1 MKFLKSILVGFFVFI
16 LSVAIFFLLVKDQ
29 QVKDN
34 ILSSS
39 LQMFGND
46 LLAMVPEG
54 EQKEVLR
61 QKIDDFMLRAD
72 KNQVAPEEIEQVA
85 ADILNLTVQDTLVP
99 PEEVIQI
106 FELEEKSRSSAAT
119 GRPKFPAPPSFKRV
133 FKSDKFNWRSPRH
146 YDWDEKKKSAFADQL
161 QEMKD
166 LHWEM
171 QNLWQKDSTLKHLRR
186 QVVFQADS
194 GITVS
199 LDVDLKKRLDF
210 KSDQDLQKQ
219 IENLENQQRLFWRR
233 MLPPPPPPGEDPV
246 KSLNFSLQQIPQ
258 LNQQLKDVERILI
271 LSGVL
276 DSSHNFIPHDVLPD
290 SFLKALEKEL
300 EKFKEN
306 ELAHEKWHEE
316 NREQEIPQ

>member
-1 MKFLKSILVGFFVFI
+1 MKVIKNILVGFLVLI
-16 LSVAIFFLLVKDQ
+16 LSAAIFFIMVKDQ

-39 LQMFGND
+39 LQMFGDD

-61 QKIDDFMLRAD
+61 QKIDDFMVKAD
-72 KNQVAPEEIEQVA
+72 RNQVAPEEIEQVA
-85 ADILNLTVQDTLVP
+85 ADILNLTVQDTLLP

-106 FELEEKSRSSAAT
+106 FELDEKPQRSVKT
-119 GRPKFPAPPSFKRV
+119 ERPPQPVPPVFTKVFKRDR
-133 FKSDKFNWRSPRH
+133 FKWGPPPH
-146 YDWDEKKKSAFADQL
+146 YKWDEKKKNALASQL

-194 GITVS
+194 GITVA
-199 LDVDLKKRLDF
+199 LDVSLKKKLDF
-210 KSDQDLQKQ
+210 KSDEDLQKQ
-219 IENLENQQRLFWRR
+219 IEKLERQQRLIWRHI
-233 MLPPPPPPGEDPV
+233 PPPPPGGDPLQ
-246 KSLNFSLQQIPQ
+246 SLKFTLRQIPQ
-258 LNQQLKDVERILI
+258 LSQHLEDVGKTLI

-276 DSSHNFIPHDVLPD
+276 DSSHQYIPQNVLSD
-290 SFLKALEKEL
+290 SFFMDLEKEL
-300 EKFKEN
+300 EKLEELELAKEN
-306 ELAHEKWHEE
+306 KQERDE
-316 NREQEIPQ
+316 NR